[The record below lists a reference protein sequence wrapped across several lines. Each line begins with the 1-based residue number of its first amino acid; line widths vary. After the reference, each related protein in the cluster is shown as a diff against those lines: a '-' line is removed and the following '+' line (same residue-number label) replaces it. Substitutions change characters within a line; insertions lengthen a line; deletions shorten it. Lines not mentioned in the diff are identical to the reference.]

1 MKDLFRKIKVWFALR
16 KADKELREAIL
27 RAEAMFRL
35 YNKRFYVIPD
45 THHQLRVFS
54 YAQLKQMKK
63 QGLFS
68 PKVKESD
75 FINESFF
82 YTPSDKDSTYM
93 KPETKEKKRKRWL
106 EYYKLYRLE

>member
-75 FINESFF
+75 FIDESFY
-82 YTPSDKDSTYM
+82 YTPSNTNGLYM
-93 KPETKEKKRKRWL
+93 NPKTKEKKRQMWKA
-106 EYYKLYRLE
+106 YYKMYRL